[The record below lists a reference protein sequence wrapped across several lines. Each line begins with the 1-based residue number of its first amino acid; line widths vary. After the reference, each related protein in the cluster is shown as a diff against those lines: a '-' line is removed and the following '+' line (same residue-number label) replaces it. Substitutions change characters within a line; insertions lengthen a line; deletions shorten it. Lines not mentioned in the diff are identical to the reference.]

1 MPQKKYVWHD
11 FMCIRFWGG
20 QGALVVDWQR
30 VGEGWWRRKVR
41 ELPAVRKMVLLQ
53 VKCGP

>member
-41 ELPAVRKMVLLQ
+41 ELLAVRKMVLLQ